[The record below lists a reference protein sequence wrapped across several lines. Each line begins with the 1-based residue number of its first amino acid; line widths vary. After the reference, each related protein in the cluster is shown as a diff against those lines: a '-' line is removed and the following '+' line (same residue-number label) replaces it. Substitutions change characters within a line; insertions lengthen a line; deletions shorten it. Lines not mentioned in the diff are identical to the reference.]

1 MNELPET
8 TTYESGVETA
18 FARNRAF
25 AGTAGHERA
34 TMMPALRLLVVTCLD
49 PRVDPA
55 HVLGLDL
62 GDAMVV
68 RNGGGRV
75 TPEVINNVAFVG
87 ELAARAVRQ
96 GPLFEVVVIHH
107 TDCGSRALADDG
119 FRRRY
124 AELVGA
130 RESMLRDYA
139 VADPADTVAVDVSVL
154 RSAPAIS
161 ARIPISGHVYDVATG
176 LVETVIPAHT
186 TAQSRRA

>member
-18 FARNRAF
+18 FARNRSF
-25 AGTAGHERA
+25 AGTAGHDRA

-75 TPEVINNVAFVG
+75 TPGGINNVAFVG
-87 ELAARAVRQ
+87 ELAAARAVRQ
-96 GPLFEVVVIHH
+96 GPLFEVGVVHQPG
-107 TDCGSRALADDG
+107 CG
-119 FRRRY
+119 
-124 AELVGA
+124 
-130 RESMLRDYA
+130 
-139 VADPADTVAVDVSVL
+139 
-154 RSAPAIS
+154 APA
-161 ARIPISGHVYDVATG
+161 
-176 LVETVIPAHT
+176 
-186 TAQSRRA
+186 RADAGCRPRHA